1 MYSLKDIFKT
11 QTMCH
16 GSAMS
21 WENSDKQDQR
31 SPRAHGADCQGEPD
45 NKEGTT
51 RKIVAITV
59 KKMNQLLFM

>member
-1 MYSLKDIFKT
+1 
-11 QTMCH
+11 MCH
-16 GSAMS
+16 GSDVS

-31 SPRAHGADCQGEPD
+31 SPCAHGADFQGEPD